1 MVNEKLVEYM
11 NKVFIK
17 NKDISEYI
25 DEEKGIMYVIP
36 TGQLFPNL
44 QYLALTEEEFRNQ
57 KFEMLIDK
65 DLKYNTKKVIRPV
78 LNKKKKD
85 SDPDIVDKE
94 VDVYEIWNITNGL
107 NIKQSFNDKEEA
119 INTYKAIRDKVGA
132 WYE

>member
-1 MVNEKLVEYM
+1 MVNEKLTEYM
-11 NKVFIK
+11 NKVCIK
-17 NKDISEYI
+17 NKDISEYV
-25 DEEKGIMYVIP
+25 DEEKGVMYIIP

-44 QYLALTEEEFRNQ
+44 QYLELTEDELRNQ
-57 KFEMLIDK
+57 KFEMLVDK
-65 DLKYNTKKVIRPV
+65 TLKYNTIKKVRPV

-94 VDVYEIWNITNGL
+94 VDVYQIWSITNGL

-119 INTYKAIRDKVGA
+119 INTYKAIRDKVGV

>member
-1 MVNEKLVEYM
+1 MVNEKLKDYM
-11 NKVFIK
+11 EKVSIK
-17 NKDISEYI
+17 NKDISEYV
-25 DEEKGIMYVIP
+25 DNEKGIMYIIP

-44 QYLALTEEEFRNQ
+44 QYLELTEEELRNQ

-65 DLKYNTKKVIRPV
+65 TLKYNTIKKVRPV

-94 VDVYEIWNITNGL
+94 VDVYQIWNITNGL
-107 NIKQSFNDKEEA
+107 NIKQSFNNKEEA
-119 INTYKAIRDKVGA
+119 IKAYTDIRNKVGV